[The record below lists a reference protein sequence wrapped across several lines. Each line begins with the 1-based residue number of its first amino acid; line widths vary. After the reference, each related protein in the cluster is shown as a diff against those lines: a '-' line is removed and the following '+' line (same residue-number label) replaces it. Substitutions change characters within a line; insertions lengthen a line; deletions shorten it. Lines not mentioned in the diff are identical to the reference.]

1 VASSLTLAIK
11 IALVTICEF
20 VLCHIGQSLLRCE
33 FGRLEVLQIVPPIV
47 RSKEIAVVS
56 VAGKAGHRRSGA

>member
-1 VASSLTLAIK
+1 VISDSATRSTICAASSLTLAIK

-33 FGRLEVLQIVPPIV
+33 FGRLEVL
-47 RSKEIAVVS
+47 
-56 VAGKAGHRRSGA
+56 